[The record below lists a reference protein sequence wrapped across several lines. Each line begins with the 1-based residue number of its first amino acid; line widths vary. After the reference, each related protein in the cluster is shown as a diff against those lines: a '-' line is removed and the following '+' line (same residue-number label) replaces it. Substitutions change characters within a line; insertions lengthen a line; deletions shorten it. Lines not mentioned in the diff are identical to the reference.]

1 MIDNPETDA
10 VDETYDHQETDPSKC
25 GAISSSLW
33 EIVSLQEHVL
43 PQVKMSVSVMVK
55 HEDVSVS
62 VMVKPAHL

>member
-43 PQVKMSVSVMVK
+43 PQVKMSS
-55 HEDVSVS
+55 SVS
-62 VMVKPAHL
+62 WLNQLIYRLQHIV